1 MNCLCYSI
9 LNLRGNTQSAEYR
22 IVLWERQRLASS
34 MPMTVI
40 PEVDV
45 EDFVTFG
52 VNQELKFTV
61 NFQIAVIK

>member
-1 MNCLCYSI
+1 
-9 LNLRGNTQSAEYR
+9 
-22 IVLWERQRLASS
+22 